1 MTFFMNEQ
9 HLREWNEQEQQR
21 HLSRLLGIT
30 EEELSRL
37 HHSGLQ
43 EVTDSE
49 QQIYKYFIHFSGD
62 SNPVD
67 ILDKLD
73 MDSHHNVYFS
83 AEEWAAEQQK
93 PL

>member
-1 MTFFMNEQ
+1 MNEQ
-9 HLREWNEQEQQR
+9 ALQHWSEQEQQ
-21 HLSRLLGIT
+21 HLAHLLGIT
-30 EEELSRL
+30 KEELDRL

-62 SNPVD
+62 ANPTD

-73 MDSHHNVYFS
+73 MDSHHTVYFS
-83 AEEWAAEQQK
+83 AEEWEAEQQK